1 MWRYIHDESGA
12 TLWVNQEQ
20 VVKIEALPEDYA
32 ILYMADGTRIVTD
45 EEYEQ
50 FLKDGAILK

>member
-20 VVKIEALPEDYA
+20 KLRLKAMLFFTWQTEPVLSQTKN
-32 ILYMADGTRIVTD
+32 TSN
-45 EEYEQ
+45 
-50 FLKDGAILK
+50 FLKTELF